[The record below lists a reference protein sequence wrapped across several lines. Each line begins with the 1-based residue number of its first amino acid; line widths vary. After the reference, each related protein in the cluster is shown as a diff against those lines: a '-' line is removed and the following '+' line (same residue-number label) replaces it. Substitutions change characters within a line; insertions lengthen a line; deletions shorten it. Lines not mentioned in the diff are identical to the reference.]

1 MIKEMAIRNL
11 IIFFSIFLI
20 SPICMAQNYD
30 IIIKG
35 GHVID
40 PKNKIDAVM
49 DLAIKDKKIASV
61 AKSIGEREG
70 KLVINAKGLYVT
82 PGIIDSHVHVYY
94 GNNMDQ
100 GIMDGPSSVQADAFS
115 FRAGVTTMVDVGSS
129 GYRTFQK
136 FKETSIDGS
145 KTRILALINIAGEG
159 MRGGPFEQTTKDM
172 SAHRAAEIAK
182 KYPDIIVGFKLAH
195 YSGNEWGPTD
205 SVVAAGKL
213 ANLPVMIDFGGA
225 TPPLPLEELLM
236 QHLRPG
242 DIYTHAYAYFPETR
256 DAVIDENG
264 KVKPFVF
271 AAQKRGIKFDVGH
284 GGGSFRWKVAVPAIK
299 QGFIA
304 DAISTDLHTGSMN
317 GGMKDMANTMSKFLA
332 LGLSLQEVINRSTL
346 QPALM
351 INRPELG
358 NLSVGTEADVAV
370 FSILNGDF
378 GFIDIG
384 TDKLKGTQKLVAEMT
399 IRAGKIVWDLNGLAA
414 TEFKK

>member
-1 MIKEMAIRNL
+1 MIFRKL
-11 IIFFSIFLI
+11 IYSVLI
-20 SPICMAQNYD
+20 AALPGIAVAQNYD
-30 IIIKG
+30 IVIKG

-49 DLAIKDKKIASV
+49 DLGIKDKKIALV
-61 AKSIGEREG
+61 ARNIDAAQG
-70 KLVINAKGLYVT
+70 KKVIYAKGLYVT
-82 PGIIDSHVHVYY
+82 PGIIDAHVHVYY
-94 GNNMDQ
+94 GNKMDQ
-100 GIMDGPSSVQADAFS
+100 GLMDGPSSVQADAFS

-129 GYRTFQK
+129 GYRTFPK
-136 FKETSIDGS
+136 FKETAIDGS
-145 KTRILALINIAGEG
+145 QTRILALINIAGEG

-172 SAHRAAEIAK
+172 IPARAAEVAK
-182 KYPDIIVGFKLAH
+182 KYPDIVVGFKLAH
-195 YSGNEWGPTD
+195 YSGHEWGPTD

-236 QHLRPG
+236 KHLRPG
-242 DIYTHAYAYFPETR
+242 DIFTHAYAYFPDSR

-264 KVKPFVF
+264 KVKPFIF
-271 AAQKRGIKFDVGH
+271 EAQKRGIKFDVGH
-284 GGGSFRWKVAVPAIK
+284 GGGSFRWKVAIPSIK

-304 DAISTDLHTGSMN
+304 DVISTDLHTGSMN

-332 LGLSLQEVINRSTL
+332 LGLSVQDVINRSTW

-358 NLSVGTEADVAV
+358 NLSVGSEADVAI
-370 FSILNGDF
+370 FSISNGDY

-384 TDKLKGTQKLVAEMT
+384 TEKLKGTQKFVAEMT
-399 IRAGKIVWDLNGLAA
+399 IRAGRIVWDLNGLAA
-414 TEFKK
+414 TEVKK